1 MDISKLLIFNY
12 LQNISDE
19 KFLQLFEALE
29 SNTHL
34 ETLSLT
40 NTGLTDKTA
49 QRLAE
54 AMEKNSTLRVLK
66 WVSILF

>member
-1 MDISKLLIFNY
+1 M
-12 LQNISDE
+12 
-19 KFLQLFEALE
+19 QLFEALE
-29 SNTHL
+29 QNSHL

-54 AMEKNSTLRVLK
+54 AIEKNSTLRVLK
-66 WVSILF
+66 